1 VLDFRTKTGK
11 AAGKDRIGMTSK
23 PPYEMAASGHSDA
36 DPDLEDLSD
45 QITVDPSQDVT
56 VEASEEATLEV
67 APEQRADDLDEL
79 DDGLED
85 AHANTLTPP
94 PLSVTE
100 TPAPLG
106 RRAPTLM
113 GLPLPSLPLP
123 GVTAA
128 TSPGQSTLST
138 LDTINTLESSDDD
151 VTVMARPS
159 VTDDDEE
166 ATKVE
171 PAETALHA
179 MASKDDDEVT
189 TALSA
194 QASVE
199 RERALRKSI
208 PPSLDMPL
216 SAHGYGSDDSSAEF
230 EDPEDDD
237 GIKLGGETPGIAVDD
252 DAISTSSY
260 AADSIDSA
268 DAEEP
273 SSELEAVL
281 APRRP
286 TAALG
291 SLGSL
296 GGPLG
301 SASPFSSSPVL
312 ARPDAFGAARLPT
325 PSPGFGLS
333 IPSPAQVPA
342 PSASPFS
349 ARLAPVGSP
358 YAARGTT
365 SSAAVPAL
373 QIPAPS
379 GAAATTATDG
389 DFGVFSVARP
399 IRIPLGFVVAVPL
412 GFLVLGLVI
421 GTKYL
426 GNRLPVPA
434 LAAAPS
440 APAAPIVIQPVAQP
454 AAPAPAATTTAVATP
469 PPATA
474 PATPPPTA
482 AVPTPPP
489 PPAATAVAEETP
501 PPAAKPAAKP
511 VIKRAARPAVHKT
524 TTAALDIPV
533 PSAKPAPAPKAKPA
547 AKPAKAAK
555 GWVDPFAE

>member
-1 VLDFRTKTGK
+1 
-11 AAGKDRIGMTSK
+11 MTSK
-23 PPYEMAASGHSDA
+23 PPYGMAASGHSDA

-45 QITVDPSQDVT
+45 QIDVDPSQDVT

-67 APEQRADDLDEL
+67 AEEQRAQDLD
-79 DDGLED
+79 DDPDGGLED

-100 TPAPLG
+100 TPPPMG

-128 TSPGQSTLST
+128 SSPSVST
-138 LDTINTLESSDDD
+138 LDTLDSSDDE

-159 VTDDDEE
+159 VTDDEEE

-179 MASKDDDEVT
+179 MASKDDDDVT

-199 RERALRKSI
+199 RERALRKSL

-237 GIKLGGETPGIAVDD
+237 GIKLGGETPGISVDD

-260 AADSIDSA
+260 EADSVDSA
-268 DAEEP
+268 DTEEP

-286 TAALG
+286 SAALG

-333 IPSPAQVPA
+333 IPAPAAVPG
-342 PSASPFS
+342 PSSSPFS

-358 YAARGTT
+358 YGGRGTT
-365 SSAAVPAL
+365 SSVGLPAL

-379 GAAATTATDG
+379 GAAATTSDEG
-389 DFGVFSVARP
+389 FGFLGLLRP
-399 IRIPLGFVVAVPL
+399 VQIRLGFVVLMPFV
-412 GFLVLGLVI
+412 FLVAGLVI
-421 GTKYL
+421 GVRYL
-426 GNRLPVPA
+426 GNHVKVPT
-434 LAAAPS
+434 LAAALPS
-440 APAAPIVIQPVAQP
+440 AATAPIVIQPVPPAP
-454 AAPAPAATTTAVATP
+454 TTAPTVAVIPPPAAAPTPPPAAAAPAATP
-469 PPATA
+469 PPAA
-474 PATPPPTA
+474 
-482 AVPTPPP
+482 
-489 PPAATAVAEETP
+489 PAATAVAEATP
-501 PPAAKPAAKP
+501 PAAAKPAPAPKP
-511 VIKRAARPAVHKT
+511 AVKRVARPAVHKV
-524 TTAALDIPV
+524 ASIDDIAV
-533 PSAKPAPAPKAKPA
+533 AKPAPAPKAKPIKT
-547 AKPAKAAK
+547 AKVAK
-555 GWVDPFAE
+555 GWVDPLAE

>member
-1 VLDFRTKTGK
+1 VLDFRTETGK
-11 AAGKDRIGMTSK
+11 AAGKDRSGMTSK
-23 PPYEMAASGHSDA
+23 PPYGMAASGHSDA
-36 DPDLEDLSD
+36 DTDLEDLSD
-45 QITVDPSQDVT
+45 QIDVDPSQDVT

-67 APEQRADDLDEL
+67 AEEQRADELDEL

-94 PLSVTE
+94 PLSVSE
-100 TPAPLG
+100 TPPPMG

-128 TSPGQSTLST
+128 ASPSLST
-138 LDTINTLESSDDD
+138 LDTSDED

-159 VTDDDEE
+159 VTDDEEE

-179 MASKDDDEVT
+179 MASKDDDDVT

-237 GIKLGGETPGIAVDD
+237 GINLSTETPGAISVDD

-260 AADSIDSA
+260 SADSVDSA
-268 DAEEP
+268 DSEEP

-286 TAALG
+286 TATLG

-296 GGPLG
+296 G
-301 SASPFSSSPVL
+301 SSSPFSSSPVL

-333 IPSPAQVPA
+333 IPSPSAVPA
-342 PSASPFS
+342 PSSSPFS
-349 ARLAPVGSP
+349 ARLAPAGSP
-358 YAARGTT
+358 YGARATT
-365 SSAAVPAL
+365 SPVALPAL

-379 GAAATTATDG
+379 GAAATTTDEG
-389 DFGVFSVARP
+389 FGFLGLLRP
-399 IRIPLGFVVAVPL
+399 IQVRLGFVLVIPL
-412 GFLVLGLVI
+412 GFLVAGLVI
-421 GTKYL
+421 GTRYL
-426 GNRLPVPA
+426 GSHVKVPGLTALPSVA
-434 LAAAPS
+434 T
-440 APAAPIVIQPVAQP
+440 APIVIQPVTPSPVTAP
-454 AAPAPAATTTAVATP
+454 AAPAAAATAAVTP
-469 PPATA
+469 PPAAAAPTPA
-474 PATPPPTA
+474 PAA
-482 AVPTPPP
+482 APAPTPPP
-489 PPAATAVAEETP
+489 AAAAAVVEETP
-501 PPAAKPAAKP
+501 PPATKPAPKP
-511 VIKRAARPAVHKT
+511 VVKRAARPAVHKT
-524 TTAALDIPV
+524 TTASLDTGV
-533 PSAKPAPAPKAKPA
+533 PGAKPAPKAKPVKT
-547 AKPAKAAK
+547 AKVTK

>member
-1 VLDFRTKTGK
+1 
-11 AAGKDRIGMTSK
+11 MTSK
-23 PPYEMAASGHSDA
+23 PPYGMAASGHSDA
-36 DPDLEDLSD
+36 DADDHDLEDLSD
-45 QITVDPSQDVT
+45 QIDVNPSQDVT

-67 APEQRADDLDEL
+67 AEEQSADHLDL
-79 DDGLED
+79 
-85 AHANTLTPP
+85 HANTLTPP
-94 PLSVTE
+94 PMSSTE

-128 TSPGQSTLST
+128 TSPSMST
-138 LDTINTLESSDDD
+138 LDSSDDD

-159 VTDDDEE
+159 VTDDEEE

-179 MASKDDDEVT
+179 LASKDDDDVT

-199 RERALRKSI
+199 RERALRKSV

-216 SAHGYGSDDSSAEF
+216 SAHGYGSDDSAEF

-237 GIKLGGETPGIAVDD
+237 GIKLGGETPGISVDD
-252 DAISTSSY
+252 DAIATSSY
-260 AADSIDSA
+260 EADSVDSVDSA

-286 TAALG
+286 TAT
-291 SLGSL
+291 LGSL

-301 SASPFSSSPVL
+301 SSSPFSNSPVL
-312 ARPDAFGAARLPT
+312 ARPDAFGGARLPT

-333 IPSPAQVPA
+333 IPSPAAVPA
-342 PSASPFS
+342 PSSSPFS

-358 YAARGTT
+358 YAARAT
-365 SSAAVPAL
+365 SSSVALPAL

-389 DFGVFSVARP
+389 DFGLLSPVRP
-399 IRIPLGFVVAVPL
+399 VRLPLGAVLMVPIAV
-412 GFLVLGLVI
+412 FLFGLYI
-421 GTKYL
+421 GAKHL
-426 GNRLPVPA
+426 GNRLAPPT
-434 LAAAPS
+434 LAAVPT
-440 APAAPIVIQPVAQP
+440 APATPIVIQPVP
-454 AAPAPAATTTAVATP
+454 PTPAPGA
-469 PPATA
+469 
-474 PATPPPTA
+474 TA
-482 AVPTPPP
+482 AVNP
-489 PPAATAVAEETP
+489 PPAATTPTPPPAAAGQTPPPAAAAVAEETP
-501 PPAAKPAAKP
+501 PPAAKPAPKP
-511 VIKRAARPAVHKT
+511 VVKRAARPAAHKV
-524 TTAALDIPV
+524 ASIDDIPV
-533 PSAKPAPAPKAKPA
+533 AKPAPAPKIAAAPKPAKPT
-547 AKPAKAAK
+547 KTAKAAK
-555 GWVDPFAE
+555 GWVNPFAE

>member
-1 VLDFRTKTGK
+1 
-11 AAGKDRIGMTSK
+11 MTSK
-23 PPYEMAASGHSDA
+23 PPYGMAASGHSDA

-45 QITVDPSQDVT
+45 QIDVDPSQDVT

-67 APEQRADDLDEL
+67 AEEESGDGRTSEFDDD
-79 DDGLED
+79 
-85 AHANTLTPP
+85 HVINTLTPP
-94 PLSVTE
+94 PMSAQ
-100 TPAPLG
+100 TPPP

-128 TSPGQSTLST
+128 TPPST
-138 LDTINTLESSDDD
+138 DEDI
-151 VTVMARPS
+151 TVMARPS
-159 VTDDDEE
+159 VTDDEEE

-179 MASKDDDEVT
+179 AASKDDDEVT

-199 RERALRKSI
+199 RERALRKSL
-208 PPSLDMPL
+208 PPLDMPL
-216 SAHGYGSDDSSAEF
+216 SAHGYGSDDSAEF

-237 GIKLGGETPGIAVDD
+237 GIKLSTETPGAIAVDD
-252 DAISTSSY
+252 DAIATSSY
-260 AADSIDSA
+260 SA

-296 GGPLG
+296 GGSLGGPLG
-301 SASPFSSSPVL
+301 SNSPFGGSPVL

-325 PSPGFGLS
+325 PSPGFGIS
-333 IPSPAQVPA
+333 IPSPTQAPA
-342 PSASPFS
+342 PTNSPFS
-349 ARLAPVGSP
+349 ARLAPIGSP
-358 YAARGTT
+358 YGARAT
-365 SSAAVPAL
+365 SSAPMPAL

-389 DFGVFSVARP
+389 DFGFFSPVRP
-399 IRIPLGFVVAVPL
+399 VRLPLGAVLMVPVAV
-412 GFLVLGLVI
+412 FLFGLYV
-421 GTKYL
+421 GAKHL
-426 GNRLPVPA
+426 GNRLSVLTVATLP
-434 LAAAPS
+434 
-440 APAAPIVIQPVAQP
+440 APAPTPIVIQPVAP
-454 AAPAPAATTTAVATP
+454 TM
-469 PPATA
+469 PATA
-474 PATPPPTA
+474 AATPPPTA
-482 AVPTPPP
+482 AAPTPPP
-489 PPAATAVAEETP
+489 GAAVPTPAPAAAAAVAEETP

-511 VIKRAARPAVHKT
+511 AVKRAARPVAHKV
-524 TTAALDIPV
+524 ASIDDIPM
-533 PSAKPAPAPKAKPA
+533 AKPAPAPKPAAAPKAKPVKA
-547 AKPAKAAK
+547 AKAAK

>member
-1 VLDFRTKTGK
+1 
-11 AAGKDRIGMTSK
+11 
-23 PPYEMAASGHSDA
+23 
-36 DPDLEDLSD
+36 
-45 QITVDPSQDVT
+45 
-56 VEASEEATLEV
+56 
-67 APEQRADDLDEL
+67 
-79 DDGLED
+79 
-85 AHANTLTPP
+85 
-94 PLSVTE
+94 
-100 TPAPLG
+100 
-106 RRAPTLM
+106 M

-128 TSPGQSTLST
+128 TSP
-138 LDTINTLESSDDD
+138 TINTLDSSDED

-159 VTDDDEE
+159 VTDDEEE

-199 RERALRKSI
+199 RERALRKSV

-252 DAISTSSY
+252 DAISTASY
-260 AADSIDSA
+260 SADSVDSA
-268 DAEEP
+268 DTDEP

-286 TAALG
+286 TASLG
-291 SLGSL
+291 SLGS
-296 GGPLG
+296 
-301 SASPFSSSPVL
+301 SSPFSSSPVL

-333 IPSPAQVPA
+333 IPSPSAVPA

-349 ARLAPVGSP
+349 ARLAPAGSP
-358 YAARGTT
+358 YGARATA
-365 SSAAVPAL
+365 SSVALPAL

-426 GNRLPVPA
+426 NTRQPLPTF
-434 LAAAPS
+434 AAAPA
-440 APAAPIVIQPVAQP
+440 APAPIVIQPVTPPTPAAAP
-454 AAPAPAATTTAVATP
+454 AAPAAGTPPSAVATAP
-469 PPATA
+469 TAAA
-474 PATPPPTA
+474 PATPPPA
-482 AVPTPPP
+482 A
-489 PPAATAVAEETP
+489 AAVAEETP
-501 PPAAKPAAKP
+501 PVTAKPAPKP
-511 VIKRAARPAVHKT
+511 VVKRAARPAVHKT
-524 TTAALDIPV
+524 TTASLDIPV
-533 PSAKPAPAPKAKPA
+533 TTPKPAPAPKAAKPA
-547 AKPAKAAK
+547 AKAKVAK

>member
-1 VLDFRTKTGK
+1 
-11 AAGKDRIGMTSK
+11 MTSK
-23 PPYEMAASGHSDA
+23 PPYGMAASGHSDA

-67 APEQRADDLDEL
+67 AEEARA
-79 DDGLED
+79 ED
-85 AHANTLTPP
+85 YLNSLTPP
-94 PLSVTE
+94 PVTSGE
-100 TPAPLG
+100 MPLP

-128 TSPGQSTLST
+128 TPPST
-138 LDTINTLESSDDD
+138 DEDI
-151 VTVMARPS
+151 TVMARPS
-159 VTDDDEE
+159 VTDDEEE

-179 MASKDDDEVT
+179 AASKDDDDVT

-199 RERALRKSI
+199 RERALRKSL
-208 PPSLDMPL
+208 PPLDMPL
-216 SAHGYGSDDSSAEF
+216 SAHGYGSDDSAEF

-237 GIKLGGETPGIAVDD
+237 GIKLSTETPGAIAIDDD
-252 DAISTSSY
+252 DAIATSSY
-260 AADSIDSA
+260 SADAQDA
-268 DAEEP
+268 QDAEEP

-281 APRRP
+281 APRRT

-301 SASPFSSSPVL
+301 SSSPFGGSPLL

-325 PSPGFGLS
+325 PSPGFGLA
-333 IPSPAQVPA
+333 IPSPTQAPA
-342 PSASPFS
+342 PTSSPFS

-358 YAARGTT
+358 YGARAT
-365 SSAAVPAL
+365 SSAPMPAL

-389 DFGVFSVARP
+389 DFGFFSVARP
-399 IRIPLGFVVAVPL
+399 VRIPLGFVVAGPL
-412 GFLVLGLVI
+412 VFLVVGLVV

-426 GNRLPVPA
+426 SNHVTTPA
-434 LAAAPS
+434 VAAVSAAP
-440 APAAPIVIQPVAQP
+440 PAPIVIQPVAP
-454 AAPAPAATTTAVATP
+454 L
-469 PPATA
+469 PATA
-474 PATPPPTA
+474 AATPSPAAAAQTPPAAA
-482 AVPTPPP
+482 AVPP
-489 PPAATAVAEETP
+489 PPAPVAAAAVAGETP
-501 PPAAKPAAKP
+501 PPAARPAPKP
-511 VIKRAARPAVHKT
+511 VVKRAARPAVHKV
-524 TTAALDIPV
+524 ASIDDIPMG
-533 PSAKPAPAPKAKPA
+533 KPAPAPKPAAAPKAKPVKA
-547 AKPAKAAK
+547 AKAAK

>member
-1 VLDFRTKTGK
+1 VLDFRTETGK

-23 PPYEMAASGHSDA
+23 PPYGMAASGHSDA
-36 DPDLEDLSD
+36 DADDHDLEDLSD

-67 APEQRADDLDEL
+67 AEEQSADHLDL
-79 DDGLED
+79 
-85 AHANTLTPP
+85 HANTLTPP
-94 PLSVTE
+94 PMSVTD
-100 TPAPLG
+100 TPRPIG

-128 TSPGQSTLST
+128 TSPNLST
-138 LDTINTLESSDDD
+138 LDTSDED

-159 VTDDDEE
+159 VTDDEEE

-179 MASKDDDEVT
+179 RASKDDDEVT

-199 RERALRKSI
+199 RERALRKSM

-216 SAHGYGSDDSSAEF
+216 SAHGYGSDDSAEF

-252 DAISTSSY
+252 DAIATSSY
-260 AADSIDSA
+260 AADSADSA
-268 DAEEP
+268 DTEEP

-296 GGPLG
+296 G
-301 SASPFSSSPVL
+301 SSSPFSSPPVL

-333 IPSPAQVPA
+333 IPSPAAVPA
-342 PSASPFS
+342 PSNSPFS

-358 YAARGTT
+358 YGARAT
-365 SSAAVPAL
+365 SSSVALPAL

-426 GNRLPVPA
+426 GTRLPVPTF
-434 LAAAPS
+434 AAAPA
-440 APAAPIVIQPVAQP
+440 APAAPIVIQPVAP
-454 AAPAPAATTTAVATP
+454 TPAPAAAATAAVTP
-469 PPATA
+469 PPAAATL
-474 PATPPPTA
+474 TPPPTA
-482 AVPTPPP
+482 GPSAVAPTPPP
-489 PPAATAVAEETP
+489 AAVAGETT

-511 VIKRAARPAVHKT
+511 VVKRAARPAVHKV
-524 TTAALDIPV
+524 ASIDDIALTKPT
-533 PSAKPAPAPKAKPA
+533 PAPKIAAAPKAKPA
-547 AKPAKAAK
+547 KTAKAAK